1 MERARG
7 ESTVIAAARLFSS
20 ACALLVAIA
29 SARQL
34 GPIGRGEIVFVIT
47 VCVLGQELVSLGTN
61 VSGRV
66 KILQNAGV
74 LIEDFLGLITVL
86 VAVQA
91 ALVAGVLVTVGSR
104 WFELDAT
111 VCAAGVGAGAAMFFA
126 HMMLDAS
133 VAVRRT
139 LETGVRDLLIGILPV
154 VGVLIAVLA
163 GRLSVSA
170 VIVLTALGYLSGG
183 GYLWSVVRRGTGPIR
198 FMPSRWGP
206 ILRSGMPVLFG
217 SFGQVV
223 AFRTDRLF
231 LGLFSTSAALG
242 VYSVAATA
250 TELPRIVLIPA
261 TQVLANRIATGD
273 ISTQNLRSLLTRLI
287 AAYSILMAV
296 VAVVAPSI
304 FIPLLGG
311 GFADARDL
319 VAVLALSESLLA
331 VFLLSTAVLTGLG
344 QFRMLPI
351 PAIVGMSVI
360 VSADMFVVPRFGGV
374 GAAWVRVAGFGS
386 MAMLA
391 ALLMRHCI
399 RSSNRSA

>member
-1 MERARG
+1 M
-7 ESTVIAAARLFSS
+7 IAAARLVSA

-34 GPIGRGEIVFVIT
+34 GPVGRGEIVFVIT
-47 VCVLGQELVSLGTN
+47 VGILGSELVSLGTN

-66 KILQNAGV
+66 QILRNAGV
-74 LIEDFLGLITVL
+74 LIEDFLGLAVVL

-91 ALVAGVLVTVGSR
+91 ALVAGVLVTVGSL

-133 VAVRRT
+133 FAVRRT
-139 LETGVRDLLIGILPV
+139 LATGVRDLLMGILPL
-154 VGVLIAVLA
+154 VGVLIAVST
-163 GRLSVSA
+163 GRLSVSI
-170 VIVLTALGYLSGG
+170 VIVMMAIGYIVGG
-183 GYLWSVVRRGTGPIR
+183 GYLWGVVRRETGPIR
-198 FMPSRWGP
+198 FTPSRWSP
-206 ILRSGMPVLFG
+206 ILRSGLPVLAG

-223 AFRTDRLF
+223 AFRADRLI
-231 LGLFSTSAALG
+231 LGLLSTSAALG
-242 VYSVAATA
+242 IYSVAATA
-250 TELPRIVLIPA
+250 AELPRLVLIPA

-273 ISTQNLRSLLTRLI
+273 ISTRDLRSLLTRLM
-287 AAYSILMAV
+287 AAYGLLMAV

-304 FIPLLGG
+304 LIPLVGG

-319 VAVLALSESLLA
+319 IAVLALSECLLA
-331 VFLLSTAVLTGLG
+331 VFLLSVAVLTGLG

-351 PAIVGMSVI
+351 PAIVGMLAI
-360 VSADMFVVPRFGGV
+360 VAADMFVVPRFGGA
-374 GAAWVRVAGFGS
+374 GAAWVRVVGFGS

-391 ALLMRHCI
+391 AFLMRRCI
-399 RSSNRSA
+399 RTSYRAAS

>member
-1 MERARG
+1 M
-7 ESTVIAAARLFSS
+7 IAAARLVSA

-34 GPIGRGEIVFVIT
+34 GPVGRGEIVFVIT
-47 VCVLGQELVSLGTN
+47 VGILSSELVGLGTN

-66 KILQNAGV
+66 QILRNAGV
-74 LIEDFLGLITVL
+74 LIEDFLGLAVVL

-91 ALVAGVLVTVGSR
+91 AVVAGVLVTVGSL

-133 VAVRRT
+133 FAVRRT
-139 LETGVRDLLIGILPV
+139 LATGVRDLLMGILPL
-154 VGVLIAVLA
+154 VGVLIAVST
-163 GRLSVSA
+163 GRLSVSL
-170 VIVLTALGYLSGG
+170 VIVVTALGYICGG
-183 GYLWSVVRRGTGPIR
+183 GYLWSVVRRETGPIR
-198 FMPSRWGP
+198 FTPSRWGP
-206 ILRSGMPVLFG
+206 ILRSGMPVLVG

-223 AFRTDRLF
+223 AFRADRLV
-231 LGLFSTSAALG
+231 LGLLSTSAALG
-242 VYSVAATA
+242 IYSVAATTA
-250 TELPRIVLIPA
+250 ELPRIVLMPA

-273 ISTQNLRSLLTRLI
+273 VSTRDLRSPLTRLM
-287 AAYSILMAV
+287 AAYGILMV
-296 VAVVAPSI
+296 MVAVAAPSI

-319 VAVLALSESLLA
+319 IAVLALSECLLA
-331 VFLLSTAVLTGLG
+331 GFLLATAVLTGLG
-344 QFRMLPI
+344 QFRWLPI

-360 VSADMFVVPRFGGV
+360 VSADMFVVPRFGGA

-391 ALLMRHCI
+391 AFLMRRCI
-399 RSSNRSA
+399 RSSYRAAS